1 MTITGLKKK
10 WVYFCVNKLFAG
22 TKTKNFEKKRKLLNS
37 IGYEIGEG
45 TKIVGPIFCTGK
57 LVVGNDCWIGRSFSV
72 DGNET
77 VTIGDRC
84 DIGPCVSFQTG
95 GHEISTHDRRA
106 GVGYNK
112 PITVGNGC
120 WIAAKTTVLGG
131 VKIGDG
137 SVVAAGSCVVGNVTG
152 DILVGGVPAREIRKL
167 SND

>member
-1 MTITGLKKK
+1 MTITGFKKK

-22 TKTKNFEKKRKLLNS
+22 TKTNNFEKKRKLLNS
-37 IGYEIGEG
+37 IGFEIGEG

-57 LVVGNDCWIGRSFSV
+57 LVVGKDCWIGRNFSV

-131 VKIGDG
+131 VRIDDG

-152 DILVGGVPAREIRKL
+152 DKLVGGVPAREIRKL

>member
-106 GVGYNK
+106 GVGYNN

-152 DILVGGVPAREIRKL
+152 DILVGGVPAKEIRKL